1 LAALASPPAAA
12 TAWWQRPLQIFMPTW
27 FQRTALGSNRVVHV
41 PAALSLPDQYYV
53 ADADLARQLLQDEAS
68 SHPQIT
74 MDDQLVDFVGECLQ
88 PGELGTMYS
97 SVFWNHSFHQFVH
110 AACLHQVCIPV
121 TKPML
126 LVLLLLCS

>member
-1 LAALASPPAAA
+1 
-12 TAWWQRPLQIFMPTW
+12 MPTW

-88 PGELGTMYS
+88 PGELRYY
-97 SVFWNHSFHQFVH
+97 V
-110 AACLHQVCIPV
+110 
-121 TKPML
+121 
-126 LVLLLLCS
+126 